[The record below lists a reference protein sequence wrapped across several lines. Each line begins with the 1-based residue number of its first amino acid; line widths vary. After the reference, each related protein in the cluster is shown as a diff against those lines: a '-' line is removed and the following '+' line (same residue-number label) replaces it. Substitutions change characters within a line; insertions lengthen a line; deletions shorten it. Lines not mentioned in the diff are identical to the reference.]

1 MPSIDTDFSR
11 RHFIEWFTKSFLGVG
26 VGSLASRASAA
37 PPVGSHA
44 KQVIAIYLRGG
55 ISHVDTFDPKPGR
68 PEMAGVQAIDTS
80 ADGVQVGAWFP
91 KLARQ
96 MHHIALVRSMTSTQ
110 GVHERGAYLA
120 QTSYFQTPTISH
132 PSLGTWTLKKLGT
145 DNPLLPGFV
154 LVNGSPQHPG
164 SGYMASHLSPLPII
178 DPAAGLQNSTLL
190 RGETP
195 ADFARRDALSRTLS
209 SRFSSGTK
217 NRTAAA
223 YAKIHEEAVG
233 LMRSKDLAAFDISR
247 EPASVAA
254 AYGPHTFG
262 KGCLLARRLIEHGVR
277 FVEVTDEHNWDTHND
292 HVVQMEQMTPPTDQT
307 LAALLADLHERG
319 LLATTLVIMTTEFG
333 RTPEINSVTA
343 GRGHHPGAFTWWLAG
358 GGIKGGIVYGASDA
372 SGTRVADKPVTMPDF
387 NATVATALGIDIAA
401 TEHSPSG
408 RPFTIAH
415 DGKPVLDLFA

>member
-1 MPSIDTDFSR
+1 MPTIDTDFSR
-11 RHFIEWFTKSFLGVG
+11 RRFMERFAKSFLGVG
-26 VGSLASRASAA
+26 IGGLAGRVSAA
-37 PPVGSHA
+37 PPAGGRA

-68 PEMAGVQAIDTS
+68 PEMAGVEAIATS

-96 MHHIALVRSMTSTQ
+96 MHHVALVRSMTSTQ
-110 GVHERGAYLA
+110 GVHDRGAYLA
-120 QTSYFQTPTISH
+120 QTSYFQTPTIAH

-145 DNPLLPGFV
+145 VNPLLPGFV

-164 SGYMASHLSPLPII
+164 SGYMESHLSPLPII
-178 DPAAGLQNSTLL
+178 DPSAGLQNSTVL
-190 RGETP
+190 RGVAP
-195 ADFARRDALSRTLS
+195 ADFARRDALVQALS
-209 SRFSSGTK
+209 SRFSSRTK
-217 NRTAAA
+217 NRTVAA
-223 YAKIHEEAVG
+223 YAKIHEEAVD

-292 HVVQMEQMTPPTDQT
+292 HVVQMEQMTPSTDQS
-307 LAALLADLHERG
+307 LAALLADLHDRG
-319 LLATTLVIMTTEFG
+319 LLGTTLVVLTTEFG
-333 RTPEINSVTA
+333 RTPEINPVTA

-358 GGIKGGIVYGASDA
+358 GGIKGGVVHGASNA
-372 SGTRVADKPVTMPDF
+372 TGTRVADKPVTMPDF
-387 NATVATALGIDIAA
+387 NATVARALGIDL
-401 TEHSPSG
+401 ESKELSPSG
-408 RPFTIAH
+408 RPFTIAN
-415 DGKPVLDLFA
+415 DGKPVMELFA